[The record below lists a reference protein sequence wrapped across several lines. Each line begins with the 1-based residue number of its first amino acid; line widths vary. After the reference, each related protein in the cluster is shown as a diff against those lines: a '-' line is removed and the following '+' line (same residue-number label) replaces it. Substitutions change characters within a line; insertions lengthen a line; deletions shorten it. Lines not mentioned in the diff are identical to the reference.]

1 MHLKSSCSFLIHL
14 ENKVWSVSV
23 DIRSPTFS
31 MLFRHNDND
40 HMSFMTR
47 NQKWFHLELVF
58 FFLKTYSHTIHSVIL
73 CIIIS
78 GNCRWQP
85 SVNTNT
91 HNGVKFPSQ
100 IIETIFNALNATIY
114 STTLLHETKYQSWI
128 ERRAIPHIHDN
139 DLVAHLTLNF
149 WFLALH
155 LRLLL
160 LPPNDKKILFPTDF
174 RFNIHAHAPW
184 IDCRV
189 IVIVRSTVLLGGIIR
204 SIMLLSKS
212 VDHSPFSFMNS
223 YKNNWSAVYLSDL

>member
-1 MHLKSSCSFLIHL
+1 MVSFG
-14 ENKVWSVSV
+14 VGV
-23 DIRSPTFS
+23 
-31 MLFRHNDND
+31 
-40 HMSFMTR
+40 
-47 NQKWFHLELVF
+47 VF
-58 FFLKTYSHTIHSVIL
+58 FLETYSHTIHSVIL

-114 STTLLHETKYQSWI
+114 STTLLHETKYQSELSAALYLTFMTMIWMHIWRWI
-128 ERRAIPHIHDN
+128 SGFLHCIFGFCCCHRMTQKN
-139 DLVAHLTLNF
+139 TLSNQ
-149 WFLALH
+149 
-155 LRLLL
+155 
-160 LPPNDKKILFPTDF
+160 TDF

-189 IVIVRSTVLLGGIIR
+189 IVIVRSTVLLDGIIR

>member
-1 MHLKSSCSFLIHL
+1 MHLKSSCSFLIHM

-31 MLFRHNDND
+31 MWFRHNDND

-114 STTLLHETKYQSWI
+114 STTLLHETKYQSELSAALYLTFMTMIWLRIWRWI
-128 ERRAIPHIHDN
+128 SG
-139 DLVAHLTLNF
+139 
-149 WFLALH
+149 FLHCIFGFCCCHRMTKKYSFQRISDSTFMLM
-155 LRLLL
+155 
-160 LPPNDKKILFPTDF
+160 PPE
-174 RFNIHAHAPW
+174 
-184 IDCRV
+184 
-189 IVIVRSTVLLGGIIR
+189 
-204 SIMLLSKS
+204 
-212 VDHSPFSFMNS
+212 
-223 YKNNWSAVYLSDL
+223 